1 MKLETIGRNID
12 TIRKSR
18 GYTTDELSKRA
29 GISGASLSRH
39 INGHT
44 VPDMR
49 MIITGLFL
57 LKERMIITAKMITL
71 RLEFRESKNKQ
82 LSFAVTK
89 AEKIFVML
97 YQS

>member
-1 MKLETIGRNID
+1 MSIPFIFFSACAVHNPVVYPVI
-12 TIRKSR
+12 IP
-18 GYTTDELSKRA
+18 A
-29 GISGASLSRH
+29 I
-39 INGHT
+39 
-44 VPDMR
+44 PDMR